1 MSTVSVAKSPQTPK
15 GSRPT
20 SSGATRAAGAEPGT
34 LLLDMLADRRVIVT
48 ILVLLAGIVALFW
61 RWFMAQHEHSWGNGD
76 WSHAY
81 LVPVIAVY
89 LLWQNRA
96 GLERSPM
103 RVFWPGVMP
112 LVMGVWCYVYFI
124 VGVPNHF
131 GQGLALVLT
140 VFGLTLLFL
149 GPRAMEHA
157 FTAIGFLVFG
167 ITVPEIVMNY
177 LTYPLQDLAARGG
190 FFILRLLNVNCDLSG
205 NLINVITSS
214 GASVPLDV
222 GTQCSGMRTVIA
234 FVALGSA
241 VALVGART
249 WWKRVVLVVTAL
261 PIAIILNAMRIATLG
276 VLSLY
281 NPNFS
286 QGQMHMFIGT
296 LLLVPGFFAYM
307 GVLWSL
313 NKAVPEESER
323 AAA

>member
-1 MSTVSVAKSPQTPK
+1 MATTP
-15 GSRPT
+15 
-20 SSGATRAAGAEPGT
+20 EPGT
-34 LLLDMLADRRVIVT
+34 ILLDRLSDRRTLATLI
-48 ILVLLAGIVALFW
+48 VLLVGIVALFW

-81 LVPVIAVY
+81 MVPFICVY

-96 GLERSPM
+96 GLERA
-103 RVFWPGVMP
+103 RTAVFWPGLMP

-131 GQGLALVLT
+131 GQGLSLILT

-149 GPRAMEHA
+149 GPRAMEHL
-157 FTAIGFLVFG
+157 FTAIAFLVFG

-214 GASVPLDV
+214 GIAVPLDV

-234 FVALGSA
+234 FVALGTA
-241 VALVGART
+241 VALVGTRT
-249 WWKRVVLVVTAL
+249 WWKRVVLIITAL
-261 PIAIILNAMRIATLG
+261 PIAIILNALRIATLG

-296 LLLVPGFFAYM
+296 LLLVPGFLFYM

-313 NKAVPEESER
+313 NKAVPEDEQR
-323 AAA
+323 DQPAGGPA

>member
-1 MSTVSVAKSPQTPK
+1 MSTVSAVKSPQ
-15 GSRPT
+15 SPT
-20 SSGATRAAGAEPGT
+20 GMSPNASGAARAAIAPPGT
-34 LLLDMLADRRVIVT
+34 LLLEKLADRRVLGT

-61 RWFMAQHEHSWGNGD
+61 RWFLAQHEHSWGNGD

-81 LVPVIAVY
+81 FVPLIAVY

-96 GLERSPM
+96 ALERERMS
-103 RVFWPGVMP
+103 VFWPGAMP
-112 LVMGVWCYVYFI
+112 LVTGVWCYVYFI

-131 GQGLALVLT
+131 GQGLSLVLT

-149 GPRAMEHA
+149 GPRAMEHL

-167 ITVPEIVMNY
+167 ITVPEIIMNY
-177 LTYPLQDLAARGG
+177 LTYPLQDLAARAGY
-190 FFILRLLNVNCDLSG
+190 FILRLMDVNCDLSG
-205 NLINVITSS
+205 NMINVITSS
-214 GASVPLDV
+214 GAGVPLDV

-234 FVALGSA
+234 FVALGTA
-241 VALVGART
+241 VALAGTRT

-261 PIAIILNAMRIATLG
+261 PIAIVLNALRIATLG

-296 LLLVPGFFAYM
+296 LLLVPGFLAYM

-313 NKAVPEESER
+313 NTAVPEDARGS
-323 AAA
+323 AA